1 MTETTVCTFHMNIS
15 NDKWFYKFYLDE
27 ARYRKEEIM
36 KVLYRGVSK
45 KNHHKVI
52 AIFKAN
58 QDYLGKYIQENF
70 DIFEKVQI

>member
-1 MTETTVCTFHMNIS
+1 MNIS

-45 KNHHKVI
+45 KHHH
-52 AIFKAN
+52 
-58 QDYLGKYIQENF
+58 
-70 DIFEKVQI
+70 